1 MDLRMF
7 AACLIMTV
15 FLIKHSAAVT
25 GWTGKQSD
33 GTTDIIFSSSSAAA
47 GTSADDTNTA
57 FTVKESTTGTLFTL
71 TATGGTGAL
80 TYTFTTDGN
89 PSSIASDTITAGAVT
104 LATGKA
110 LDYETKTSYVFKVV
124 ATDSAGTPVSGTAEI
139 TINIGDVTMWTST
152 GYTVCLTAT
161 SVTAGTSIGTF
172 ASTDALSTQTV
183 AYTNTG
189 GTDTAKFAIDGT
201 SGALTVATSQTLET
215 STKYVYDVILTATVA
230 SVDPGTTTVY
240 VVLDCSCSSG
250 AGQITALLGVLLLSV
265 LASLY

>member
-15 FLIKHSAAVT
+15 FLIKHSDAVT

-33 GTTDIIFSSSSAAA
+33 GTTDIIFTSSSLAA

-71 TATGGTGAL
+71 TATGGTDPK
-80 TYTFTTDGN
+80 TYAFTTDGN

-104 LATGKA
+104 LATGNA
-110 LDYETKTSYVFKVV
+110 LDYETTTSYVFKVV
-124 ATDSAGTPVSGTAEI
+124 ATDSATPPVIGTAEI

-161 SVTAGTSIGTF
+161 SVTA
-172 ASTDALSTQTV
+172 A
-183 AYTNTG
+183 G
-189 GTDTAKFAIDGT
+189 GNDMAKFAIDGT

-240 VVLDCSCSSG
+240 
-250 AGQITALLGVLLLSV
+250 LLTVSKV
-265 LASLY
+265 